1 VALEHLQP
9 ESMHRPAGY
18 THVVTTSGR
27 LVFLAGQ
34 VALDEAGEIVGAG
47 DLEAQARQI
56 FANIRTALAAVG
68 ATPAHI
74 AKTTTYIV
82 GLDAEKR
89 AALAAARADFTP
101 DPPPASTLLG
111 VQSLARPEFLIEI
124 DVVAVLD

>member
-1 VALEHLQP
+1 MALDHLQP
-9 ESMHRPAGY
+9 EGMHRPAGY

-34 VALDEAGEIVGAG
+34 VALDEAGEVVGPG
-47 DLEAQARQI
+47 DLEVQARQV

-74 AKTTTYIV
+74 AKMTTYMV
-82 GLDAEKR
+82 GLDADKR
-89 AALAAARADFTP
+89 AGLAAARGDFSP

-124 DVVAVLD
+124 DVVAALD